1 MDNPQNTKRQPKS
14 LSPKLK
20 WTIRL
25 LFLLFLGVASF
36 YIIKRHQQMEM
47 RTAQGKIFGTTYMVK
62 YISSEDLTQDIVKEL
77 DAVNA
82 SLSIFD
88 ENSTISKINQNI
100 TDTIDEH
107 VRYVFNLATQVSQ
120 ATDGAFDITVGPLV
134 NLWGFGFKNRGNVTD
149 AQIDSLL
156 PLVGYKMYRIEGKS
170 VVKDNVDMVFDCGAV
185 AKGYG
190 VDRVAHALQQH
201 GVVDYMV
208 EIGGEVVAKGHKDK
222 GQPWVIGISTPSENA
237 VANQEIEAKI
247 TLSNKAVATSGN
259 YLNYYEK
266 DGKRYA
272 HTIDP
277 KTGRPVQH
285 SLLSATVIAAD
296 CATADA
302 YATSFMVMG
311 LEKARQVLAKHKDL
325 QAFFICDDGKGGTT
339 TWSTDGFK
347 KMVSQ

>member
-1 MDNPQNTKRQPKS
+1 MNNPQNNERKPKS
-14 LSPKLK
+14 LSPKLT
-20 WTIRL
+20 WTIRV
-25 LFLLFLGVASF
+25 LFLLFLAGATV
-36 YIIKRHQQMEM
+36 YIIHRHQQMEM
-47 RTAQGKIFGTTYMVK
+47 RTTQGKIFGTTYLVK
-62 YISSEDLTQDIVKEL
+62 YIAGEDLSEDIVKEL
-77 DAVNA
+77 DDVNA

-88 ENSTISKINQNI
+88 ENSNISKINQNI
-100 TDTIDEH
+100 TDTINEH

-149 AQIDSLL
+149 AQVDSLL
-156 PLVGYKMYRIEGKS
+156 PLVGYKMYRIEGNS
-170 VVKDNVDMVFDCGAV
+170 VVKDTIDMVFDCGAV

-190 VDRVAHALQQH
+190 VDRVSHVLQQH
-201 GVVDYMV
+201 RVVDYMV
-208 EIGGEVVAKGHKDK
+208 EIGGEVVAKGHKDN
-222 GQPWVIGISTPSENA
+222 GQPWVIGISTPSESA
-237 VANQEIEAKI
+237 VANQEVEAKI
-247 TLSNKAVATSGN
+247 VLNNKAVATSGN

-285 SLLSATVIAAD
+285 SLLSATVLAEN

-311 LEKARQVLAKHKDL
+311 LEKAKQVLAKHKEL

-339 TWSTDGFK
+339 IWSTDGFK
-347 KMVSQ
+347 KLMAQ

>member
-1 MDNPQNTKRQPKS
+1 MNNCQNSKSAPKS
-14 LSPKLK
+14 LNPKIT
-20 WTIRL
+20 WTIRI
-25 LFLLFLGVASF
+25 LFLLFLAGATI
-36 YIIKRHQQMEM
+36 YIIQRHQQMEM
-47 RTAQGKIFGTTYMVK
+47 KTTQGKIFGTTYVVK
-62 YISSEDLTQDIVKEL
+62 YLANEDLSADIVKEL
-77 DAVNA
+77 DEVNA

-100 TDTIDEH
+100 TDTIDER

-134 NLWGFGFKNRGNVTD
+134 NLWGFGFKNRGNVKD
-149 AQIDSLL
+149 EQIDSLL
-156 PLVGYKMYRIEGKS
+156 PLVGYKKYRLEGKA

-190 VDRVAHALQQH
+190 VDCVANVLEQH
-201 GVVDYMV
+201 GITDYMV
-208 EIGGEVVAKGHKDK
+208 EIGGEVVAKGHKDN
-222 GQPWVIGISTPSENA
+222 GQSWLIGISAPSENA
-237 VANQEIEAKI
+237 VENQEIEAKI
-247 TLSNKAVATSGN
+247 TLNNQAVATSGN

-285 SLLSATVIAAD
+285 SLLSATVVAKN

-311 LEKARQVLAKHKDL
+311 AEKAKQVLAKHKDL
-325 QAFFICDDGKGGTT
+325 QAFFICDDGKGGLY
-339 TWSTDGFK
+339 TWNTDGFQK
-347 KMVSQ
+347 LIAK